1 MTVGCGRGGVLGISI
16 RLGDAQTYKT
26 WFLPS
31 RSLWLIWEGDKA
43 DVLFTGNARDVYK
56 VK

>member
-1 MTVGCGRGGVLGISI
+1 MTVGCRRGGVLGISI

-43 DVLFTGNARDVYK
+43 DVLFTGNAHDVYK